1 MAFAKERKKPDGSI
15 YYEIRAYNKE
25 KKHYYTKY
33 YYPPDGWSAR
43 SVKKQL
49 QRPEKRQLQ
58 QKPRSRGKN
67 RMLSLW
73 AKQMV
78 T

>member
-49 QRPEKRQLQ
+49 QRPICKVRTSST
-58 QKPRSRGKN
+58 RSMPVR
-67 RMLSLW
+67 S
-73 AKQMV
+73 
-78 T
+78 

>member
-33 YYPPDGWSAR
+33 YYPPDGWSASPSR
-43 SVKKQL
+43 SIWTT
-49 QRPEKRQLQ
+49 
-58 QKPRSRGKN
+58 S
-67 RMLSLW
+67 
-73 AKQMV
+73 
-78 T
+78 